1 MYPRS
6 VLTLRCQL
14 ESGSVIRAMDI
25 VTILLMDMAITRTDT
40 TDLIDTT
47 VILQALRIIGAT
59 GIEFTGTI
67 AITIITI
74 ATNLK

>member
-1 MYPRS
+1 
-6 VLTLRCQL
+6 
-14 ESGSVIRAMDI
+14 
-25 VTILLMDMAITRTDT
+25 MDMAITRTDT